1 MTTDQV
7 ILLARKHLG
16 AKSGMEGSARVCL
29 HDANHLK
36 DRGFIDLAKKR
47 ALDSLRYSVGIF
59 HSDFKKANQ

>member
-1 MTTDQV
+1 
-7 ILLARKHLG
+7 
-16 AKSGMEGSARVCL
+16 MEGSARVCL